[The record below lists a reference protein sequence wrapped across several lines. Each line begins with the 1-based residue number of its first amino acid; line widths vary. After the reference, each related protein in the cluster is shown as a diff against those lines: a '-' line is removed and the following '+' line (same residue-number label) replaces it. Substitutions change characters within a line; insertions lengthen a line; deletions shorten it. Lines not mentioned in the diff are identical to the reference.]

1 MHSTTGLAC
10 AAVSLFPGVGARG
23 SGSGGPTKATAEI
36 LRVAQNDDPEDGGP
50 EEFAAGVATCT
61 GLEPVIFCL
70 KDRGL
75 GHLVEHV
82 LVEMAQPAGI
92 EPAFRS

>member
-1 MHSTTGLAC
+1 MHSTTGWLVPRPDFSLGSVLVALEV
-10 AAVSLFPGVGARG
+10 AAQQKQLQ
-23 SGSGGPTKATAEI
+23 I
-36 LRVAQNDDPEDGGP
+36 LRVAQNDHPEDGGP

-82 LVEMAQPAGI
+82 IA
-92 EPAFRS
+92 